1 MQIRVFIEQLG
12 RDLPQRIFISHVG
25 KKIFSPSFLVATLY
39 LGDHSVQKIQDKM
52 CSPSYFMNI
61 LAWCFI
67 QFMWYIEWLFSYSF
81 FPSLNECTELFKM
94 VGINYNII
102 REELQYHIYNIL
114 YTFLFKK
121 QVFYWNLSQEFF
133 FENESKRCVSF
144 TMYDIHR
151 CSTSLFSA

>member
-61 LAWCFI
+61 LA
-67 QFMWYIEWLFSYSF
+67 
-81 FPSLNECTELFKM
+81 
-94 VGINYNII
+94 
-102 REELQYHIYNIL
+102 
-114 YTFLFKK
+114 
-121 QVFYWNLSQEFF
+121 
-133 FENESKRCVSF
+133 
-144 TMYDIHR
+144 
-151 CSTSLFSA
+151 

>member
-1 MQIRVFIEQLG
+1 MLE
-12 RDLPQRIFISHVG
+12 
-25 KKIFSPSFLVATLY
+25 KIFSPSFLVATLY

-102 REELQYHIYNIL
+102 REELQYHIYSIP

-144 TMYDIHR
+144 TMYVIHR